1 MFHMKPG
8 YAGYKPQYEFY
19 ELHATG
25 AGLEATFGGYAAFT
39 YEHKGGVDVVDYNY
53 HLENLLAHK

>member
-8 YAGYKPQYEFY
+8 YAGYKLQYEFY
-19 ELHATG
+19 ETRATG

-39 YEHKGGVDVVDYNY
+39 YKHTGGVDVVEY
-53 HLENLLAHK
+53 